1 MIPKVWV
8 PDSSFSDVF
17 FYLATNRGSL
27 SVLVHPLTHEQR
39 RDHEHRNAWLGTPW
53 PLYLDSLPRGD
64 DGDGPPLQYPELGLG
79 WSTSPAR
86 EVSLEER
93 RRRGA
98 EVERLLAG
106 DPEAAPAP
114 ED

>member
-1 MIPKVWV
+1 M
-8 PDSSFSDVF
+8 
-17 FYLATNRGSL
+17 
-27 SVLVHPLTHEQR
+27 
-39 RDHEHRNAWLGTPW
+39 GTPW
-53 PLYLDSLPRGD
+53 PLYLDSLPR
-64 DGDGPPLQYPELGLG
+64 DGDTPLQYPELGLG
-79 WSTSPAR
+79 WSTAPEQ
-86 EVSLEER
+86 EVPLEER

>member
-1 MIPKVWV
+1 MIIVWV

-17 FYLATNRGSL
+17 FYLATNRGNL
-27 SVLVHPLTHEQR
+27 SILVHPLTNNQR
-39 RDHEHRNAWLGTPW
+39 RDHETRNAWIGNPW
-53 PLYLDSLPRGD
+53 PLFLDSLPR
-64 DGDGPPLQYPELGLG
+64 DGEIPLQYPELGLG
-79 WSTSPAR
+79 WSTSPEQ

-93 RRRGA
+93 RKRGA
-98 EVERLLAG
+98 EVEALLAG